1 LQLELGK
8 KKKREKKS
16 TVALR
21 NDKRGISQGDIFV
34 WRKIV
39 SACLTTN
46 HFRGILG
53 KRIWRGEKKQCF
65 DQV

>member
-1 LQLELGK
+1 MYHWEQEVFAAGIGQK

-21 NDKRGISQGDIFV
+21 NDKISQGDIFV

-53 KRIWRGEKKQCF
+53 KRI
-65 DQV
+65 